1 MLKRIISG
9 IVVILLFAALLIL
22 KGTYLKVGIV
32 LMGLI
37 CQYEMVNTIKKKDV
51 RIMEIP
57 IYLFALLMMPV
68 LHLAGITG
76 LFVLYAVT
84 FMLFVIVRV
93 FNERYTYESIIYSI
107 LAVFYPG
114 LFLAFAYLITLIPDD
129 QILIDAVLITVLAA
143 SGSDTFAFFT
153 TVMFVGKSDIWF
165 ITIIMACISTWV
177 CDSFAMFGGKWF
189 GKHKLAPKISP
200 NKTVEGAAGGLVG
213 GAILSLLYVLFFAH
227 RATGI
232 LWYMLLAVLL
242 ALLSQFGDLAASLA
256 KRYFGIKDF
265 GKIIPGHGGILD
277 RVCSIIFVLPLT
289 YGFIKLFYGI

>member
-68 LHLAGITG
+68 IHLAGITG

-143 SGSDTFAFFT
+143 SGSDTFAYFT
-153 TVMFVGKSDIWF
+153 GRFL
-165 ITIIMACISTWV
+165 
-177 CDSFAMFGGKWF
+177 